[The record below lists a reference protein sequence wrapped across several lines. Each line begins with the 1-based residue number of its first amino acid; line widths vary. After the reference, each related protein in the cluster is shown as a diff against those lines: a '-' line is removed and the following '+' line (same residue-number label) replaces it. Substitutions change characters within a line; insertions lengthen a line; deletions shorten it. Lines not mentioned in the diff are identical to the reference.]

1 MVRFFRWIQDKK
13 PVLKQLLQIA
23 LTGGLYLSAA
33 PAADD
38 LARDFSRP
46 PDSARPY
53 AFWYWVN
60 GHITREGIT
69 ADLEGMKQAGLGGVM
84 IFNIGKTFPAGP
96 VRCTTPEWREMMK
109 HAIREAA
116 RLGLEVNLNNSSA
129 GWSGSGGPWI
139 TPELAM
145 KKLTWSETRIQGRRH
160 VAEALPAP
168 PAIKECKPEFFEPA
182 KKLDWYRDVAVLA
195 FPTPEAEKENPKD
208 ASVTASDPE
217 CKVAALLDRDE
228 TTVAGL
234 KGQPPTLQFEFTSPF
249 PARALE
255 LRFKRGGAA
264 VQGGTLFA
272 SDDGMD
278 WRKVRAFE
286 VRNEMPVSAPFESAP
301 ARFWKIDFTV
311 KGGAAPI
318 QLTEAR
324 LLPGYR
330 IEDWTGK
337 AVFDWIGIDKP
348 QPPAADATAPSDC
361 VIPRGQI
368 IDLTSRLKP
377 DGTLDWDAPPGD
389 WTVLRFGYTLTG
401 QITGTTPAAG
411 GAGLE
416 GDKFSTE
423 AVDAHWKN
431 SLQPF
436 WDDKEIDEHVKFVH
450 SDSYEMGAQNWS
462 ADFPAQF
469 RDRRGYDLIPWLP
482 VMTGRV
488 VGNLDQSERF
498 LWDLRH
504 VISGL
509 IADNYFGRLRDLTH
523 ESGKELTIEPY
534 HQEQFDSVTV
544 GGIADVPM
552 AEIWMGES
560 VPSPFWTKLG
570 ASPAHV
576 YGKKIVQCES
586 FTSNLILPDGG
597 NWSKSPW
604 DLKSRG
610 DLMLCGGINRIVMHV
625 STLQPWSNV
634 VPGMTVGPCGQH
646 FDRGNTW
653 WSRAGGLTTYLARCQ
668 HLLTQGKFVADV
680 LYSCGEN
687 SPSKSIA
694 PEGLMKMPKGYDY
707 DVCDPKVIL
716 TRLAVKDSRLVLPDG
731 MSYRVLV
738 LPGGDTMTPLLLRK
752 IRSLVEA
759 GATVIGP
766 KPSRANGL
774 VGFPE
779 ANDEIRKMADEIWG
793 PGDPGP
799 AGEHAFGLG
808 RVIWGRE
815 LKNVLAG
822 LGIKPDMAT
831 PPAAPLIY
839 IHRQLEDGGDLYFV
853 SNQSLDQLSVDC
865 EFRTAGNQPEL
876 WDPRTGEMRELPDFQ
891 SEDGSTKVPLR
902 FEPRESYFVVF
913 RKPSETLEGP
923 ALSGPSLLHGR
934 RHSGRS
940 SSNPAEASSE
950 ESDPMET
957 NFPESRTVQEITG
970 PWTVAFDPK
979 LGGPPLPVAFDTL
992 QDWTSR
998 PEPGIKYYSGTATYR
1013 KSFDCPLAGSGQR
1026 IFLDL
1031 GKVQNLAAVKLN
1043 GRDLGIVWCAPWT
1056 LEITDDVK
1064 LMDNA
1069 LEIEVVNLW
1078 PNRLIG
1084 DEQLPEDY
1092 ERNPNGS
1099 LKFLPDWLLKNTAR
1113 TSGRITFATYN
1124 TWKKDDPLLPSGL
1137 LGPVTI
1143 REVVA
1148 SEE

>member
-1 MVRFFRWIQDKK
+1 MQYSR
-13 PVLKQLLQIA
+13 LALLA
-23 LTGGLYLSAA
+23 CLLFAA
-33 PAADD
+33 PAFAADE
-38 LARDFSRP
+38 LKQAFENP
-46 PDSARPY
+46 PATARPY

-109 HAIREAA
+109 HAIRESA
-116 RLGLEVNLNNSSA
+116 RLGMEVNLNNSSA

-139 TPELAM
+139 TPDLAM
-145 KKLTWSETRIQGRRH
+145 KKLTWSETRIQGGRH
-160 VAEALPAP
+160 VTEVLPNP
-168 PAIKECKPEFFEPA
+168 PAITEYKPEFFEPA
-182 KKLDWYRDVAVLA
+182 KKLNFYRDIAVLA
-195 FPTPEAEKENPKD
+195 FPTPEAEKENPD
-208 ASVTASDPE
+208 ATSVTTSDPE
-217 CKVAALLDRDE
+217 CKVAALIDRDE

-234 KGQPPTLQFEFTSPF
+234 NGRPASLRFEFTAPF
-249 PARALE
+249 PAHTLE

-264 VQGGTLFA
+264 VQGGTLFS

-278 WRKVRAFE
+278 WRKVRDFE
-286 VRNEMPVSAPFESAP
+286 VRNEMPVSAPFEAAP
-301 ARFWKIDFTV
+301 ARFWKIEFAV
-311 KGGAAPI
+311 KGGTAPI

-337 AVFDWIGIDKP
+337 AVFDLIGIDRP
-348 QPPAADATAPSDC
+348 QPPAADATAPADC
-361 VIPRGQI
+361 AIPRGQI

-377 DGTLDWDAPPGD
+377 DGTLDWNAPPGD

-416 GDKFSTE
+416 GDKFSKE
-423 AVDAHWKN
+423 AVDVSWKN

-436 WDDKEIDEHVKFVH
+436 WDDKEIDKHVQYVH

-469 RDRRGYDLIPWLP
+469 KDRRGYDLTAWLP
-482 VMTGRV
+482 AMTGRV
-488 VGNLDQSERF
+488 VENIEESERF

-509 IADNYFGRLRDLTH
+509 IADNYFGHLRDLCH
-523 ESGKELTIEPY
+523 QNGKQFTIEPY

-552 AEIWMGES
+552 AEIWMGEN

-586 FTSNLILPDGG
+586 FTSNLNLPDGG

-610 DLMLCGGINRIVMHV
+610 DFMLCGGINRIVMHV
-625 STLQPWSNV
+625 SALQPWENL

-653 WSRAGGLTTYLARCQ
+653 WSKAGGWTTYLARCQ
-668 HLLTQGKFVADV
+668 HLLAQGKFVADV

-707 DVCDPKVIL
+707 DVCDPKAIL
-716 TRLAVKDSRLVLPDG
+716 TRLAVKDGRLVLPDG
-731 MSYRVLV
+731 MSYRLLV
-738 LPGGDTMTPLLLRK
+738 LPEGDTMTPELLRK
-752 IRSLVEA
+752 IHSLVEA

-799 AGEHAFGLG
+799 SGEHTFGQG

-822 LGIKPDMAT
+822 LGIKPDLTT
-831 PPAAPLIY
+831 PPNKPLIY
-839 IHRQLEDGGDLYFV
+839 IHRQLDDGGELYFV
-853 SNQSLDQLSVDC
+853 SNQSADAQAVDC
-865 EFRTAGNQPEL
+865 EFRTVGKQPEF
-876 WDPRTGEMRELPDFQ
+876 WDPLTGEMRELPDFQ
-891 SEDGSTKVPLR
+891 SEDGSTKIPLR

-913 RKPSETLEGP
+913 RKPAGV
-923 ALSGPSLLHGR
+923 AGQHG
-934 RHSGRS
+934 
-940 SSNPAEASSE
+940 
-950 ESDPMET
+950 M
-957 NFPESRTVQEITG
+957 NFPESKTVQEITG

-979 LGGPPLPVAFDTL
+979 LGGPPDPVTFDSL

-998 PEPGIKYYSGTATYR
+998 PEPGIKYYSGPATYR
-1013 KSFDCPLAGSGQR
+1013 KSFDCPAAGSGQR

-1031 GKVQNLAAVKLN
+1031 GKVQNLASVKLN
-1043 GRDLGIVWCAPWT
+1043 GRDLGVVWCAPWSV
-1056 LEITDDVK
+1056 EITNAVK
-1064 LMDNA
+1064 AKDNA
-1069 LEIEVVNLW
+1069 LEIEVINLW

-1084 DEQLPEDY
+1084 DEQLPADY
-1092 ERNPNGS
+1092 ERDAKGA
-1099 LKFLPDWLLKNTAR
+1099 LKSLPDWLLKSTPR

-1143 REVVA
+1143 REAVFREIDDTEDEQ
-1148 SEE
+1148 SRR